1 MAADCGGIH
10 VRGQRGLASGISEES
25 LTAVGRRLS
34 EASQQPG
41 FLPEAELQSMHGSDS
56 MYAGMYLQFGIPYVR
71 VDRARSHRLDIA
83 LRLDSTSAS
92 QNEA

>member
-1 MAADCGGIH
+1 
-10 VRGQRGLASGISEES
+10 
-25 LTAVGRRLS
+25 
-34 EASQQPG
+34 
-41 FLPEAELQSMHGSDS
+41 MHGSDS